1 MPIRMKEA
9 RFWEA
14 SAQGKVHCRLCPH
27 QCRIAPGAGGRC
39 NVRHNRDGVLYASN
53 YGVISGLAL
62 DPMEKKPLY
71 HFYPGRLVLSVG
83 SRGCNLACGFC
94 QNWAS
99 VRGQGPAT
107 TLTAQELADLAADL
121 QARGNCGVAFTYTE
135 P

>member
-1 MPIRMKEA
+1 MKEA

-83 SRGCNLACGFC
+83 SAATRPAFVRIG
-94 QNWAS
+94 AS
-99 VRGQGPAT
+99 
-107 TLTAQELADLAADL
+107 ELCCHHPHCPGA
-121 QARGNCGVAFTYTE
+121 G
-135 P
+135 